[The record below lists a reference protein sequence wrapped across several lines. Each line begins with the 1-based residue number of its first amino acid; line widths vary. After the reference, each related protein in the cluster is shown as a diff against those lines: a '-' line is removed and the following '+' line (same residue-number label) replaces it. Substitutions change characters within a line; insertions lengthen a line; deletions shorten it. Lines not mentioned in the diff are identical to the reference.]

1 MNKTILV
8 IIIMLIIA
16 LGGYFLYKGRSQEP
30 VSDTNLPPAQESQSE
45 TQQNNS
51 TGAVSIKDFSFD
63 SSNLTI
69 KTGTTVVWTN
79 EDSAPH
85 QINSDDF
92 DSSILNQGDSFQFNF
107 QTAGTYDYYCSI
119 HPSMKGKI
127 VVTE

>member
-8 IIIMLIIA
+8 IIIMLIVV
-16 LGGYFLYKGRSQEP
+16 LGGYFFYKGRSQEP